1 MSTKEWEKLIDKEML
16 ISLVEDRPVLWD
28 KTLDKYKD
36 NTASIAGAIGQQSP
50 PAKVSTSSS
59 KTYLTNGLTSKGVI
73 RPCSVEISR
82 ANRPCSVRHA
92 STTTNCDNQSPLVK
106 GLNSNSKLT

>member
-36 NTASIAGAIGQQSP
+36 NTASIA
-50 PAKVSTSSS
+50 
-59 KTYLTNGLTSKGVI
+59 
-73 RPCSVEISR
+73 RWREICIILMEDFEAMEQR
-82 ANRPCSVRHA
+82 QR
-92 STTTNCDNQSPLVK
+92 Q
-106 GLNSNSKLT
+106 

>member
-36 NTASIAGAIGQQSP
+36 NTASTAGWREICVILMEDFEAMELRQRQEFGKCLFYFLITFKWLH
-50 PAKVSTSSS
+50 PAMELIQLRT
-59 KTYLTNGLTSKGVI
+59 
-73 RPCSVEISR
+73 
-82 ANRPCSVRHA
+82 
-92 STTTNCDNQSPLVK
+92 
-106 GLNSNSKLT
+106 